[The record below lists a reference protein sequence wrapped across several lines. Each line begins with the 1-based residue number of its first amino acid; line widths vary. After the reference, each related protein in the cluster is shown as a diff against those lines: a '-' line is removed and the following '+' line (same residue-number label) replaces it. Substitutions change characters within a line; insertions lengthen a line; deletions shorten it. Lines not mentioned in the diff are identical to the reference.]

1 MAWGRHSARHLL
13 PRLGSAT
20 ADSAVADVER
30 LVSCDSAVD
39 GVRCSCG
46 FGRFIF
52 WRRVAGAVPPLLVS
66 AVRLWRAICRL
77 KERLLHSTALLEMDR
92 NRALNTEWKRF
103 TPDPLTSSLSSSAD
117 SSLGV
122 LTDVHMMFDLFLL
135 LLLLYVAIADPL
147 VAVRLHSPPQH
158 THART
163 HHRSSRAI
171 AHTATRMC
179 MNAH

>member
-1 MAWGRHSARHLL
+1 M
-13 PRLGSAT
+13 
-20 ADSAVADVER
+20 
-30 LVSCDSAVD
+30 SCDSAVD

-46 FGRFIF
+46 FGRSSFG
-52 WRRVAGAVPPLLVS
+52 GAVRC
-66 AVRLWRAICRL
+66 RLCLFQRFACGGIRRL

-92 NRALNTEWKRF
+92 NRVLNTEWKRF
-103 TPDPLTSSLSSSAD
+103 TPDPLTSSLGSSAD

-147 VAVRLHSPPQH
+147 VAVRLHSPPQQG
-158 THART
+158 HARA

-179 MNAH
+179 TNAR

>member
-1 MAWGRHSARHLL
+1 M
-13 PRLGSAT
+13 
-20 ADSAVADVER
+20 
-30 LVSCDSAVD
+30 SCDSAVD

-46 FGRFIF
+46 FGRSSFG
-52 WRRVAGAVPPLLVS
+52 GAVRC
-66 AVRLWRAICRL
+66 RLCLFQRFACGGIRRL

-92 NRALNTEWKRF
+92 NRVLNTEWKRF
-103 TPDPLTSSLSSSAD
+103 TPDPLTSSLGSSAD

-147 VAVRLHSPPQH
+147 VAVRLHSPPQQG
-158 THART
+158 HARA

-171 AHTATRMC
+171 AHTAARMC
-179 MNAH
+179 TNAC